1 MEDPGVAVHTHA
13 SRATAKMPSVAGSPV
28 ALQAAMSNFVIRL
41 LARPKAPAVAPVACI
56 VVQE

>member
-1 MEDPGVAVHTHA
+1 
-13 SRATAKMPSVAGSPV
+13 MPSVAGSTV

-41 LARPKAPAVAPVACI
+41 LARRKAPAVAPVACI